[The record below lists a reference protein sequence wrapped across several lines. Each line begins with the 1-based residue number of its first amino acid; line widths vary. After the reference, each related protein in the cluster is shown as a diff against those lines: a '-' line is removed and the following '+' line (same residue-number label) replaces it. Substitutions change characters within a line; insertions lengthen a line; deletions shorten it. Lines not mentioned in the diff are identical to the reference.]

1 MTDISEYKEF
11 LQEIAKFAKSMN
23 DELDKRIEAL
33 RSLTASDE
41 FEKNNDDFIK
51 ITPAEDR
58 KSYAQSTFDN
68 EIKELIA
75 RIESTMN
82 ANPNNDCWSF
92 DDYFFLG
99 FTFSA
104 DQYRDKI
111 IEIYKAKGYNAHYAP
126 YLEITYIKR
135 PSLFE

>member
-11 LQEIAKFAKSMN
+11 LQEIAEFAKSMN

-33 RSLTASDE
+33 RSLTASNE

-111 IEIYKAKGYNAHYAP
+111 IEIYKKNGYHAY
-126 YLEITYIKR
+126 YSSLSGVTYITR